1 MTFNINTKEATREEL
16 AEYII
21 ATMQLITVQ
30 QEVISLL
37 EESKNINERM
47 IKTQTNLIEQYEI
60 EYKKRKGV
68 LKQTLH

>member
-1 MTFNINTKEATREEL
+1 MTFNTKEATREEL